1 MNGQII
7 EQGHEW
13 FCHQTVALQ
22 QEVVVLE
29 AQCGPLEQR
38 NAHSPALI
46 QALGKF
52 FGLGTGEKLSWVRYK
67 LKFQRE
73 QLNQFEAKYGA
84 VKQPGLSCP
93 EEVSVGG
100 RREET
105 SIAA

>member
-13 FCHQTVALQ
+13 YCHRTAGFQ

-29 AQCGPLEQR
+29 AQRSQLEQR
-38 NAHSPALI
+38 KAHSPALI

-67 LKFQRE
+67 LEFQQE

-84 VKQPGLSCP
+84 VKQPELSCP
-93 EEVSVGG
+93 AQVSVGG
-100 RREET
+100 RQEENR
-105 SIAA
+105 IAA